1 MTHPHIQTPGAD
13 NPFDQPAAPSKGR
26 MMFGPLRIVT
36 NKVDLERGALYI
48 VDALGIDPDPNSP
61 LNRITDESGNLREFK
76 GKRLTPSGQHTHVI
90 VVITTRSKDGQ
101 LYNACRDFLY
111 WDRDKSQKVTMPS
124 LRAFFGRLLEGVT
137 NGKSAEVQAEIVE
150 IPDKQWTRQAFKVVK
165 VFKDQAEREAAET
178 AFFSQFQ
185 KTGAEIAG
193 DIPGFD
199 DKPMPW
205 GDDGE
210 PVAQDDKPVGM
221 TKEAAVALLPTL
233 WTASGQDKA
242 KFIAQLS
249 GMPVVLTALGGIDA
263 PEVVAIYS

>member
-36 NKVDLERGALYI
+36 NKVDLEKGALYI

-178 AFFSQFQ
+178 AFFSQFNQ
-185 KTGAEIAG
+185 AQTPN
-193 DIPGFD
+193 DIVD
-199 DKPMPW
+199 EML
-205 GDDGE
+205 GE
-210 PVAQDDKPVGM
+210 DPIPFGNDDDKPVGM

-249 GMPVVLTALGGIDA
+249 GMPVVLTALGGADA